1 MGGKLY
7 TAYGVGSMYDGAET
21 MTRGRGRPPKPKEE
35 GTRGVRLYGDLADMI
50 AAIVAVADD
59 PKVTAASVV
68 DPLLRPQ
75 IKARYER
82 IRVQVEKIE
91 KAKADAKKADANGE

>member
-1 MGGKLY
+1 MI
-7 TAYGVGSMYDGAET
+7 TEAEL
-21 MTRGRGRPPKPKEE
+21 MARGRGRPPKPEEE
-35 GTRGVRLYGDLADMI
+35 GTRGVRLYKDLADMI
-50 AAIVAVADD
+50 AAIVAVSDD

-82 IRVQVEKIE
+82 IRVQIEKIE
-91 KAKADAKKADANGE
+91 RAKADAKKADANGVGD